1 MVNNIKLDLKDKK
14 ILYEL
19 DINARQ
25 SYSEIGKK
33 VGLSKEVVNYRV
45 KRLLN
50 EGLIKSFFTIIDT
63 FKLGYLSF
71 RIFLKFQNTT
81 IDKENEI
88 IEYLKK
94 QNNVG
99 WIVSVKGNWDL
110 NFVVWQKSVYEFE
123 EFFDNL
129 INKYKFYINKHW
141 ISIITKLYHYRRA
154 YLLDDKKE
162 DFSEYIIVGGSI
174 KSKIDNIDLKILHI
188 LAVNSR
194 LGSLE
199 IASKI
204 KETEKIVRDRIKK
217 LIKEKVILGF
227 RALLDLNL
235 LGYEYYKLHLILN
248 ECDKENIRNLLAF
261 AHYHPN
267 ITYYTKT
274 IGGAD
279 FELDIQIKD
288 HKEFY
293 KLIKDLRNKFSNI
306 IKDFEFMQYD
316 QEYKLI
322 YLPET

>member
-1 MVNNIKLDLKDKK
+1 MNNNIKLDLKDRK

-33 VGLSKEVVNYRV
+33 VGLSKEVVNYRI
-45 KRLLN
+45 KSLLN
-50 EGLIKSFFTIIDT
+50 IGLIKSFFTIIDT
-63 FKLGYLSF
+63 SKLGYLSF

-110 NFVVWQKSVYEFE
+110 NFVAWQKNAYEFE

-129 INKYKFYINKHW
+129 MNKYKFYIDKQW
-141 ISIITKLYHYRRA
+141 FSIITKLYHYRRA
-154 YLLDDKKE
+154 YLLDKKE
-162 DFSEYIIVGGSI
+162 DSSGYVIVGGSI
-174 KSKIDNIDLKILHI
+174 KSKTDDIDLKILNM
-188 LAVNSR
+188 LAFNSR

-199 IASKI
+199 IAGKI
-204 KETEKIVRDRIKK
+204 KTTEKIVRDRIKK
-217 LIKEKVILGF
+217 LIKERVILGF
-227 RALLDLNL
+227 RALFDLNL
-235 LGYEYYKLHLILN
+235 LGYEYYKLHLTLN
-248 ECDKENIRNLLAF
+248 KFEKEDIKNLLGF
-261 AHYHPN
+261 IHYHPN
-267 ITYYTKT
+267 IIYYTKT

-279 FELDIQIKD
+279 FELDIQIKN
-288 HKEFY
+288 HKFFY
-293 KLIKDLRNKFSNI
+293 KLIREIRNNFTKI

-316 QEYKLI
+316 EEYKLI